1 MEKKINVEIKNDG
14 NIFVETE
21 NYKGNSCIK
30 AVKELF
36 SEFFDIDN
44 FDVKSDYYE
53 EEKTIN
59 QEETLN
65 L

>member
-21 NYKGNSCIK
+21 NYKGESCLK

-36 SEFFDIDN
+36 SEFFEIDN
-44 FDVKSDYYE
+44 FDIKSDYYE
-53 EEKTIN
+53 EEELIN
-59 QEETLN
+59 LEETLKI
-65 L
+65 